1 MLLRHR
7 EWLKRITGLGSQ
19 VDDHS
24 RDSDKRQGCHLESD
38 VASQR
43 VSCP

>member
-1 MLLRHR
+1 MSLRHR
-7 EWLKRITGLGSQ
+7 DWSECICGLESQ

-24 RDSDKRQGCHLESD
+24 RDSDKRQGCHVENYG
-38 VASQR
+38 ASQR